1 LSYAKTII
9 AIAAMPGA
17 GKAMASELA
26 RDRDMPVFLCG
37 DVVREEASRRRLS
50 PTPENLGNL
59 MLKMRQEEGPD
70 VMAKRLIPKINSA
83 QSNVVIV
90 EGLRGLEELELLKK
104 NFKVRLLAIHSSPDK
119 RFQRLLRR
127 RRSDDPKT
135 PEEFNQR
142 DRREL
147 AVGIGSVIAVAD
159 KLIVNDSTVEAFK
172 LKLNRF
178 YEEVLS

>member
-1 LSYAKTII
+1 LTPAKTII

-26 RDRDMPVFLCG
+26 RDRGMPVFLCG

-50 PTPENLGNL
+50 PTPENLGGL
-59 MLKMRQEEGPD
+59 MLKMREEEGPD
-70 VMAKRLIPKINSA
+70 VMAKRLIPKINDA
-83 QSNVVIV
+83 RSNVVVV
-90 EGLRGLEELELLKK
+90 EGLRGLEELELLRKH
-104 NFKVRLLAIHSSPDK
+104 FKVRLLAIHSPPDQ

-135 PEEFNQR
+135 SEEFHQR
-142 DRREL
+142 DQREL
-147 AVGIGSVIAVAD
+147 AVGVGSVMVLAD
-159 KLIVNDSTVEAFK
+159 NLIVNDSTIEAFK

>member
-1 LSYAKTII
+1 MNPTKTII

-17 GKAMASELA
+17 GKATASELA
-26 RDRDMPVFLCG
+26 RDRGMPVLLCG

-50 PTPENLGNL
+50 PTPENLGSL
-59 MLKMRQEEGPD
+59 MLKMRDEEGPD
-70 VMAKRLIPKINSA
+70 VMAKRLVPKINDT
-83 QSNVVIV
+83 QSNVVVV
-90 EGLRGLEELELLKK
+90 EGLRGLDELELFREY
-104 NFKVRLLAIHSSPDK
+104 FKVRLLAIHSSPDQ

-135 PEEFNQR
+135 QEEFHQR

-147 AVGIGSVIAVAD
+147 AVGIGSVIALAD
-159 KLIVNDSTVEAFK
+159 NLIVNDSTVEAFK

-178 YEEVLS
+178 FEEVLS

>member
-1 LSYAKTII
+1 LNPTKTIV

-17 GKAMASELA
+17 GKATASELA
-26 RDRDMPVFLCG
+26 RDRGMPVLLCG

-50 PTPENLGNL
+50 PTPENLGSL
-59 MLKMRQEEGPD
+59 MLKMRDEEGPD
-70 VMAKRLIPKINSA
+70 VMAKRLVPKINDT
-83 QSNVVIV
+83 QSNVVVV
-90 EGLRGLEELELLKK
+90 EGLRGLDELELFRKH
-104 NFKVRLLAIHSSPDK
+104 FKVRLLAIHSSPDQ

-135 PEEFNQR
+135 PEEFHQR

-147 AVGIGSVIAVAD
+147 AVGIGSVIALAD
-159 KLIVNDSTVEAFK
+159 NLIVNDSTVEAFK

-178 YEEVLS
+178 FEEVLS

>member
-1 LSYAKTII
+1 MNPTKTIV

-17 GKAMASELA
+17 GKATASELA
-26 RDRDMPVFLCG
+26 RDRGIPVFLCG

-50 PTPENLGNL
+50 STPENLGSL
-59 MLKMRQEEGPD
+59 MLKMRDEEGPD
-70 VMAKRLIPKINSA
+70 VMAKRLVPKINDT
-83 QSNVVIV
+83 QSNVVVV
-90 EGLRGLEELELLKK
+90 EGLRGLDELELFRKH
-104 NFKVRLLAIHSSPDK
+104 FKVRLLAIHSSPDQ

-135 PEEFNQR
+135 PEEFHQR

-147 AVGIGSVIAVAD
+147 AVGIGSVIALAD
-159 KLIVNDSTVEAFK
+159 NLIVNDSTVEAFK

-178 YEEVLS
+178 FEEVLS

>member
-1 LSYAKTII
+1 LNSTRTII

-17 GKAMASELA
+17 GKATASELA
-26 RDRDMPVFLCG
+26 RDRGMPVLLCG

-50 PTPENLGNL
+50 PTPENLGSL
-59 MLKMRQEEGPD
+59 MLKMRDEEGPD
-70 VMAKRLIPKINSA
+70 VMAKRLVPKINDT
-83 QSNVVIV
+83 QSNVVVV
-90 EGLRGLEELELLKK
+90 EGLRGLDELELFREY
-104 NFKVRLLAIHSSPDK
+104 FKVRLLAIHSSPDQ

-135 PEEFNQR
+135 QEEFHQR

-147 AVGIGSVIAVAD
+147 AVGIGSVIALAD
-159 KLIVNDSTVEAFK
+159 NLIVNDSTVEAFK

-178 YEEVLS
+178 FEEVLS

>member
-1 LSYAKTII
+1 MNPTKTII

-17 GKAMASELA
+17 GKATASELA
-26 RDRDMPVFLCG
+26 RDRGIPVFLCG

-50 PTPENLGNL
+50 STPENLGSL
-59 MLKMRQEEGPD
+59 MLKMRDEEGPD
-70 VMAKRLIPKINSA
+70 VMAKRLVPKINDT
-83 QSNVVIV
+83 QSNVVVV
-90 EGLRGLEELELLKK
+90 EGLRGLDELELFRKH
-104 NFKVRLLAIHSSPDK
+104 FKVRLLAIHSSPDQ

-135 PEEFNQR
+135 PEEFHQR

-147 AVGIGSVIAVAD
+147 AVGIGSVIALAD
-159 KLIVNDSTVEAFK
+159 NLIVNDFTVEAFK

-178 YEEVLS
+178 FEEVLS